1 MRVQIHV
8 DSANTPQVRELLAAV
23 ASIGK
28 AGEAKVGLNG
38 PECWTATTPHLTPDE
53 FARVTGRL
61 VKHKGVRIGELVS
74 SLQGPVE

>member
-1 MRVQIHV
+1 VRVQIHI
-8 DSANTPQVRELLAAV
+8 DSANTSQLRELLAAL

-28 AGEAKVGLNG
+28 HETATVGLNG